1 MAADRPSGGY
11 QDHPGYAADAGRV
24 RPSGAAD
31 IPALSG
37 HPAETRERGVYYQ
50 TLRTAAEQRLTGQRL
65 TGQGRTEP
73 RPEGRRPPDSIRLPP
88 ERARHILDGDSWGG
102 GHRHGTGRP
111 GKAEFPARWDDE
123 RTIGYIMDVARH
135 PDTRP
140 VWQPN
145 HRWRLQGE
153 RDAVAVTVIVKPDG
167 GIWAA
172 WPEEG
177 SPGVTRNPSGGQS

>member
-11 QDHPGYAADAGRV
+11 RDHPGYGADAGRV
-24 RPSGAAD
+24 RPSGAA
-31 IPALSG
+31 G
-37 HPAETRERGVYYQ
+37 T
-50 TLRTAAEQRLTGQRL
+50 
-65 TGQGRTEP
+65 
-73 RPEGRRPPDSIRLPP
+73 
-88 ERARHILDGDSWGG
+88 
-102 GHRHGTGRP
+102 GTGRP
-111 GKAEFPARWDDE
+111 GKAEFPASWDDE

-145 HRWRLQGE
+145 HRWRLRGE

>member
-11 QDHPGYAADAGRV
+11 QDHPGRV
-24 RPSGAAD
+24 RQSGAAD

-37 HPAETRERGVYYQ
+37 PVAETRERGAYYE
-50 TLRTAAEQRLTGQRL
+50 TLRTAAGQRL
-65 TGQGRTEP
+65 TEQGLTEQGLTEQ
-73 RPEGRRPPDSIRLPP
+73 RPAEQRPAGRLAPDSIRLPP

-111 GKAEFPARWDDE
+111 GKAEFPASWDDE
-123 RTIGYIMDVARH
+123 RTIGHIMDVARH
-135 PDTRP
+135 PDARP

-172 WPEEG
+172 WPEAG
-177 SPGVTRNPSGGQS
+177 SPGVTRNPSEGQS